1 MSRPIASLADV
12 AARQR
17 GRLARAAMAPVLDCR
32 EATYR
37 LVACWIE
44 GWLSAHH
51 DAAKA
56 NRANDLTLFPVQRA
70 GADWTMLET
79 LFLEPAR
86 RDGLTHAAI
95 GRLLGRSERSVRS
108 QACRVGL
115 GRPADGSEIAA

>member
-1 MSRPIASLADV
+1 MVSLGCV

-17 GRLARAAMAPVLDCR
+17 GRVARMAMAPVIDCR
-32 EATYR
+32 EAIY
-37 LVACWIE
+37 LLAACWIE

-56 NRANDLTLFPVQRA
+56 NRDKGLTLFPVQRT
-70 GADWTMLET
+70 GADWTMAET

-86 RDGLTHAAI
+86 RDGLSHAAI
-95 GRLLGRSERSVRS
+95 GALLGRSERSVRT

-115 GRPADGSEIAA
+115 GRKVAA